1 MICHTESTI
10 PDLLFVG
17 QKSQYYGQFLESL
30 FFVLI
35 KNPFTPNNSK
45 EIFSSV
51 SFNLVI
57 NYFILDKE
65 NQTISQID
73 CASGELPEEKTLS
86 NSEISTE
93 RYFVLLF

>member
-1 MICHTESTI
+1 M
-10 PDLLFVG
+10 L
-17 QKSQYYGQFLESL
+17 
-30 FFVLI
+30 
-35 KNPFTPNNSK
+35 
-45 EIFSSV
+45 FSSV

-73 CASGELPEEKTLS
+73 CATGELLEDKTLS

-93 RYFVLLF
+93 RYFGLLF